1 MQTFL
6 STILLFFAFLLL
18 LTGCNPSPSARLESK
33 EKEKP
38 SLPANLSEVD
48 LCGTEKTTEAY
59 LKNLAENKGILGV
72 TKYLDANLNGPTALH
87 ICDLVAQ
94 KKSTL
99 RSSYIYL
106 QSIDTTGKPIKMLR
120 EWGDKRHTKGI
131 KTWRIN
137 IYGSKESFGIGVYY
151 VP

>member
-18 LTGCNPSPSARLESK
+18 LTGCNPSPSARLETK

-59 LKNLAENKGILGV
+59 LKRLAENKGILGV

-87 ICDLVAQ
+87 INNNWNSMMCPLLFLFC
-94 KKSTL
+94 STPL
-99 RSSYIYL
+99 HFS
-106 QSIDTTGKPIKMLR
+106 
-120 EWGDKRHTKGI
+120 
-131 KTWRIN
+131 
-137 IYGSKESFGIGVYY
+137 
-151 VP
+151 